1 MKRVEM
7 EADQMPGQDS
17 FLDVITNIV
26 GILILLVLVV
36 GLRSSRAVRA
46 APNPQLAEQAQEK
59 LHKAYNN
66 AVDAQRNVVDLVH
79 RVRSAHDE
87 ADFREEER
95 LWLNT
100 SIVKA
105 EQEIAEIVPAEFAG
119 IAIAA
124 IERVDVHDLG
134 ENALVLVTD
143 LERVSAEDARVI
155 DLGIVNGRILPLGIS
170 RLTAEVGVTA
180 GEFRRQ
186 AARDARV
193 SGKSRNAV

>member
-1 MKRVEM
+1 M
-7 EADQMPGQDS
+7 
-17 FLDVITNIV
+17 
-26 GILILLVLVV
+26 
-36 GLRSSRAVRA
+36 A
-46 APNPQLAEQAQEK
+46 AQ
-59 LHKAYNN
+59 
-66 AVDAQRNVVDLVH
+66 
-79 RVRSAHDE
+79 
-87 ADFREEER
+87 
-95 LWLNT
+95 
-100 SIVKA
+100 A

-119 IAIAA
+119 IAVAA

-143 LERVSAEDARVI
+143 LERVAAEDARVI

-170 RLTAEVGVTA
+170 RLAAEVGVTA